1 MGFGMQVS
9 LANSIK
15 HYKFLK
21 DWFGYHEVMTM
32 ISFQKIVL
40 PNSRHLSS
48 IMQERLV
55 FSNLLEGLILHY
67 SNKTQEPKCE
77 F

>member
-1 MGFGMQVS
+1 MQVS
-9 LANSIK
+9 LANLIK

-21 DWFGYHEVMTM
+21 DRIRYYEVMTM

-40 PNSRHLSS
+40 PNSKHVSS
-48 IMQERLV
+48 IKQERVV
-55 FSNLLEGLILHY
+55 FSNLQEGLIQHD
-67 SNKTQEPKCE
+67 SNITQEPKCE